1 MSITGAV
8 GRLKHVLPT
17 GSTLPQEAWERRHK
31 AILVLLW
38 LHVPAIAI
46 FGTLLGHGVLHSSF
60 EASII
65 GLFAIAAS
73 PSSTSTRWRSSAA
86 TLGLVGSSGI
96 LVHLSGGLIE
106 MHFHFFVIVA
116 VVTLYQSWLPFVLA
130 IAFVVLHHG
139 TVGVLDS
146 SAVYNH
152 MSAIANPWKWALIHG
167 LFIAG
172 ESAAGLTAW
181 KLNEIG
187 LDRERGARLQLEKVN
202 TELGEAQA
210 MSHIGSWDWAVNAD
224 EVWWSAELYQIC
236 GVEPGE
242 FGATY
247 DSFLEVLHP
256 GDRDRVDAT
265 VRRSVQSGEGFDY
278 QGRIV
283 RPGGELRTIYAI
295 GKVTTDDEGRPVR
308 LSGTV
313 QDITDRKMLEDK
325 VEYQAFHDSLTGLP
339 NRALFLD
346 RVEHA
351 LLRQQRSPSSVAV
364 LFLDLDDF
372 KTVNDSLGH
381 QAGDELLIDL
391 ARQLHAS
398 IRPADTVARLG
409 GDEFG
414 VLLEDIDK
422 LDHAVSTAQRVLE
435 IFDKP
440 FHIEGTDLFVRGSI
454 GIAVSSGDQVV
465 TSGDI
470 LRDADTAM
478 YAAKKH
484 GHGKGSYELF
494 APEMQKAATERL
506 QLKADLQR
514 AVDEQEFILHYQ
526 PIVSLETREM
536 IGVEALVRWEHPDRG
551 LVPPL
556 EFIPFC
562 EESGL
567 ILSLGKWVLHE
578 ACERM
583 ALWQLIYPDT
593 APRTVSVNVS
603 PMRFLRPGLVD
614 EVAQALA
621 VSGLAPECLV
631 LEITESV
638 LVSDVEVIDTLAE
651 LKDLGVQLAL
661 DDFGTGYSAL
671 SYLRDFPIDLLKV
684 DKSFIDSVA
693 MGPDAS
699 SLTRAVVELGRT
711 LSLRV
716 VAEGVEDDAQAEVL
730 RSIECELAQG
740 FLFSKPLPES
750 AMKELLKSGIRF
762 KPVMPEPAPAD
773 PIPS

>member
-8 GRLKHVLPT
+8 ERLKHILPT
-17 GSTLPQEAWERRHK
+17 GSTLPQEAWDRRHK

-38 LHVPAIAI
+38 LHVPGIVVY
-46 FGTLLGHGVLHSSF
+46 GTIRGGVSLLHLMG
-60 EASII
+60 EAGIVAMC
-65 GLFAIAAS
+65 AIAAS
-73 PSSTSTRWRSSAA
+73 PGAYSPRFRAASATFGMVSSSA
-86 TLGLVGSSGI
+86 I

-116 VVTLYQSWLPFVLA
+116 VVTLYQSWLPFLLA
-130 IAFVVLHHG
+130 IAFVVIHHG

-152 MSAIANPWKWALIHG
+152 MSAITNPWKWALIHG

-187 LDRERGARLQLEKVN
+187 LDRERRARYQLVKVN

-210 MSHIGSWDWAVNAD
+210 MSHIGSWDWAIAAD

-236 GVEPGE
+236 GVDADE

-247 DSFLEVLHP
+247 DAFLEIVHP
-256 GDRDRVDAT
+256 GDRDRVDAI
-265 VRRSVQSGEGFDY
+265 VRRSLQSGEGFDY
-278 QGRIV
+278 QARIV
-283 RPGGELRTIYAI
+283 RPGGDVRTTYAI
-295 GKVTTDDEGRPVR
+295 GKVATDDAGQPVR
-308 LSGTV
+308 LTGTL

-351 LLRQQRSPSSVAV
+351 LLRRQRTPSSVAV

-391 ARQLHAS
+391 SRQLHAS

-422 LDHAVSTAQRVLE
+422 LDNAVGTAQRVLE
-435 IFDKP
+435 IFEKP
-440 FHIEGTDLFVRGSI
+440 FHVEGVDLLVRGSI
-454 GIAVSSGDQVV
+454 GIAVSKDDEVV

-484 GHGKGSYELF
+484 GKGSYELF
-494 APEMQKAATERL
+494 APEMQKAASERL

-526 PIVSLETREM
+526 PIVSLETGGM
-536 IGVEALVRWEHPDRG
+536 IGVEALVRWEHPERG
-551 LVPPL
+551 LIPPL
-556 EFIPFC
+556 EFIPFS

-567 ILSLGKWVLHE
+567 ILAIGKWVLQE
-578 ACERM
+578 ACERV
-583 ALWQLIYPDT
+583 ALWQLMYPDN
-593 APRTVSVNVS
+593 APRSVSVNVS
-603 PMRFLRPGLVD
+603 PMRFLRPGLVE
-614 EVAQALA
+614 EVAEALA
-621 VSGLAPECLV
+621 VSGLPPECLV

-638 LVSDVEVIDTLAE
+638 LVSDVKVIDTLAE
-651 LKDLGVQLAL
+651 LKDLGVNLAL

-684 DKSFIDSVA
+684 DKTFIDSVA
-693 MGPDAS
+693 LGPNESA
-699 SLTRAVVELGRT
+699 LTRAVVELGRT
-711 LSLRV
+711 LSMRV
-716 VAEGVEDDAQAEVL
+716 VAEGVEDDAQADVL

-740 FLFSKPLPES
+740 YLFSKPLPES
-750 AMKELLKSGIRF
+750 AMRELLKSAVRF
-762 KPVMPEPAPAD
+762 ETAVAESVPSER
-773 PIPS
+773 IPS